1 MPRLLPLLLGAL
13 LSLAS
18 CRPAPEPF
26 QLPDGIA
33 FKDLVSGQPYDTASL
48 RGELLLL
55 NFWAAW
61 SPATLKE
68 LPELANLAAKFQPRG
83 LVILGV
89 CLDDAPP
96 AELLVFAE
104 RQGVRYP
111 LLWPGDQ
118 LLDIIQPLETIP
130 YTVLLDSQGKILA
143 RFRGPF
149 QPRDLREAIEKNL

>member
-26 QLPDGIA
+26 RLPDGIA

-118 LLDIIQPLETIP
+118 LLDTIQPLETIP

>member
-26 QLPDGIA
+26 RLPDGIA

>member
-118 LLDIIQPLETIP
+118 LLDTIQPLETIP